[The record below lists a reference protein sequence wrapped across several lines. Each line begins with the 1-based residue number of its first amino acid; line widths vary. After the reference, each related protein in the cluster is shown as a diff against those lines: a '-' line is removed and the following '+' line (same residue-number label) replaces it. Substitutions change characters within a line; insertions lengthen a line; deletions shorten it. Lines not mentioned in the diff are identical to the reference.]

1 MSNCRSAIVDE
12 AIRCYFNRRVVP
24 DSVSKPL
31 AAVLKKS
38 VTVGMTAAVV
48 VFAPVLIV
56 PLFAKNFI
64 IFQMTMVMIYAI
76 SILALI
82 LTRGSGNGQSA
93 FCADLPRPS

>member
-1 MSNCRSAIVDE
+1 MADQF
-12 AIRCYFNRRVVP
+12 IRCSFNRRVVL

-31 AAVLKKS
+31 VAVLKKS
-38 VTVGMTAAVV
+38 VTATLV
-48 VFAPVLIV
+48 VFAQLLIA

-82 LTRGSGNGQSA
+82 LIGGSGNGQSA
-93 FCADLPRPS
+93 FCADLQRPS